1 MSEQDDHEVNTIVL
15 DQVLGLQAAAP
26 LAESLLTHRGTDII
40 IDAGEVE
47 RLGAQSLQVLLSAV
61 ATWHADGHSLD
72 FAHPSAAFLESLQLF
87 GIEADSLLHH
97 PRAA

>member
-1 MSEQDDHEVNTIVL
+1 MSERDEHEVQTIVL
-15 DQVLGLQAAAP
+15 DQVLDLKAAVP
-26 LAESLLTHRGTDII
+26 LTESLLAHRGADVV

-61 ATWHADGHSLD
+61 ATWHADGRVLD
-72 FAHPSAAFLESLQLF
+72 FVHPSEAFLENLRLF
-87 GIEADSLLHH
+87 GIDADSILHH

>member
-1 MSEQDDHEVNTIVL
+1 MSEQDEHEVNTIVL
-15 DQVLGLQAAAP
+15 DQVLGLKAAAP
-26 LAESLLTHRGTDII
+26 LAESLLAHRGADIL

-61 ATWHADGHSLD
+61 ATWHADGRGLD
-72 FAHPSAAFLESLQLF
+72 FAHPSEAFLESLQLF
-87 GIEADSLLHH
+87 GIDPDSLLHH